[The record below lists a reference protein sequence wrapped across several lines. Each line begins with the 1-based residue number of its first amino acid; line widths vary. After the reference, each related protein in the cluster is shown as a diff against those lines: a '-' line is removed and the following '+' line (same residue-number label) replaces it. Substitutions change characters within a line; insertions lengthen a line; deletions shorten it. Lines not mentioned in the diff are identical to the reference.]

1 MPGPGKALD
10 PARWFIIVPN
20 MLGNGLSSSPSNMP
34 PPDDGPNF
42 PPSAPSRSLTAA
54 AARVPEQISV
64 RDNVAAQHCLVTAR
78 FGIARLALV
87 TGWSM
92 AAAQAFQWAV
102 SFPDMVP
109 SVLPFCGSARTS
121 PHNKVFLEG
130 LRAALTADA
139 AFAGGRYSA
148 PPSAGL
154 RAFARVYAG
163 WGFSQKWYWLE
174 KWRELGFGSLED
186 FLVGRW
192 EEGFAREDA
201 NDLLAM
207 LTTWQATD
215 VGRTPG
221 FDGDHRAALASI
233 KARVIVMPAER
244 DLYFPAED
252 SAYEAALIPHA
263 ELRVIPGVEDTMMR
277 IPLSLMPRSASSSLC
292 PAERRRCELYPAPQR
307 RPCSTPSACG
317 CGLSCCLQG
326 PPEGGGLFRLRI
338 DIVTWVF
345 QEVSMLAVATT
356 AAAAPAKAAS
366 RAGGGV
372 ELATDAAVA
381 APLRAG
387 AAGGGVDKVLH
398 LIRHGQTEMN
408 VYIARAPA
416 GCKDP
421 LMYDTRLTTEGQRQA
436 RALAALAARRAPAPE
451 LIVTSPLTR
460 ALQTMELV
468 FPAAKAPK
476 VVEAAARE
484 RLYMASD
491 MGRSPEVVAHE
502 YPHLYFDHL
511 PTIWWHSDE
520 RQDPLAVVM
529 EPPDVFA
536 ERVSR
541 FRKWLAARPEHTIAV
556 VSHWGVLHQLT
567 GRDFR
572 NCELFTCRL
581 SEIQNV
587 RVPTIAR
594 VQVDLGCKD
603 KKQPS

>member
-1 MPGPGKALD
+1 MRHRGEALTPHARPGPGKALD
-10 PARWFIIVPN
+10 PERWFIIVPN

-34 PPDDGPNF
+34 PPNDGPDF
-42 PPSAPSRSLTAA
+42 PP
-54 AARVPEQISV
+54 ISV
-64 RDNVAAQHCLVTAR
+64 RDNVAAQHRLVTAR

-174 KWRELGFGSLED
+174 RWRELGFGSLED

-192 EEGFAREDA
+192 EQGFAREDA

-207 LTTWQATD
+207 LATWQATD

-221 FDGDHRAALASI
+221 FDGDHLAVLASI
-233 KARVIVMPAER
+233 EARVIVMPAER

-263 ELRVIPGVEDTMMR
+263 ELR
-277 IPLSLMPRSASSSLC
+277 
-292 PAERRRCELYPAPQR
+292 
-307 RPCSTPSACG
+307 
-317 CGLSCCLQG
+317 
-326 PPEGGGLFRLRI
+326 
-338 DIVTWVF
+338 
-345 QEVSMLAVATT
+345 
-356 AAAAPAKAAS
+356 
-366 RAGGGV
+366 
-372 ELATDAAVA
+372 
-381 APLRAG
+381 
-387 AAGGGVDKVLH
+387 
-398 LIRHGQTEMN
+398 IRHGQTEMN
-408 VYIARAPA
+408 VYLARAPA
-416 GCKDP
+416 GFKDP
-421 LMYDTRLTTEGQRQA
+421 LMYDTRLTAEGQRQA

-476 VVEAAARE
+476 VLEAAARE

-491 MGRSPEVVAHE
+491 VGRSPEVVAHE

-511 PTIWWHSDE
+511 PTIWWHSDG
-520 RQDPLAVVM
+520 RQDPLAVIV
-529 EPPDVFA
+529 EPPDVFD

-567 GRDFR
+567 GRDFG

-587 RVPTIAR
+587 RVP
-594 VQVDLGCKD
+594 VM
-603 KKQPS
+603 